1 MKDVRV
7 LVKDVQTG
15 ESFCFGQIAECAR
28 HFNLSQSTVS
38 NRIKNGVL
46 TGRRWLFEYADEKRQ
61 AQIKKRAA
69 ASKNGEKIYMNK
81 VPNFLVAWKV
91 AAKKLGISP
100 ERLYAIVKKKGIK
113 GYLYVDDVS
122 FYPRR
127 YYKWKDIK
135 GIKEELEL
143 KHNAALKAV
152 IAFNKNINNGRIY
165 HFTNIYV
172 CRCVLKKKFG
182 AEIPI
187 EVMHKLLKDGNEYK
201 GWYIDEEA

>member
-1 MKDVRV
+1 M
-7 LVKDVQTG
+7 
-15 ESFCFGQIAECAR
+15 
-28 HFNLSQSTVS
+28 S
-38 NRIKNGVL
+38 NRIKTGVL
-46 TGRRWLFEYADEKRQ
+46 TGRRWLFEYEDEKRQ

-127 YYKWKDIK
+127 YYKWEDIK

>member
-38 NRIKNGVL
+38 NRIKTGVL
-46 TGRRWLFEYADEKRQ
+46 TGRRWLFEYEDEKRQ

-113 GYLYVDDVS
+113 G
-122 FYPRR
+122 
-127 YYKWKDIK
+127 K
-135 GIKEELEL
+135 
-143 KHNAALKAV
+143 
-152 IAFNKNINNGRIY
+152 
-165 HFTNIYV
+165 
-172 CRCVLKKKFG
+172 
-182 AEIPI
+182 
-187 EVMHKLLKDGNEYK
+187 
-201 GWYIDEEA
+201 